1 MTNGN
6 KNDFLGENYSTAQSR
21 LKRNLLLGSQMT
33 PWQIAQKHEVNWWG
47 NCVNTF
53 GEETKQLVYARLMG
67 LQIWDD
73 GNSPFNIMTGA
84 RTVLDIGG
92 GPVSMLLKFRPVYGS
107 SVTGTVVDPANYPSW
122 VSERYANAG
131 ITYYRVPGELIHT
144 IFVNDEIDLG
154 IIYNCLQH
162 TEKPEKIV
170 QNMRRCCKEVRI
182 FEWIDHPTNEMHPHV
197 LTAGK
202 LNEWFGGVG
211 SVLNINEGGC
221 VGNCYYGT
229 FKCAGLA

>member
-1 MTNGN
+1 MSLNLIRLVINMTNGN

-92 GPVSMLLKFRPVYGS
+92 GPVSMLLKFRPVYGDRKSTRLNS
-107 SVTGTVVDPANYPSW
+107 S
-122 VSERYANAG
+122 
-131 ITYYRVPGELIHT
+131 H
-144 IFVNDEIDLG
+144 LG
-154 IIYNCLQH
+154 ISY
-162 TEKPEKIV
+162 
-170 QNMRRCCKEVRI
+170 
-182 FEWIDHPTNEMHPHV
+182 
-197 LTAGK
+197 
-202 LNEWFGGVG
+202 
-211 SVLNINEGGC
+211 
-221 VGNCYYGT
+221 
-229 FKCAGLA
+229 